1 MIVSASGIGAQW
13 FLNGIGNL
21 QSEILKTSNALSS
34 GYQVNSAADA
44 PEQTT
49 ALVDLG
55 SQLGSLQTYQTNLSG
70 VQNEAQ
76 TADQTLGT
84 AIGLA
89 QNARGIAVQATGATI
104 TPAQMQAMASQIQ
117 DIQQQMVS
125 LANTNVAGRYIFG
138 GDQSTSAP
146 YQYDATS
153 ATNGVDQLTTQTAT
167 YTFTSPSG
175 QAVYQPLTATQ
186 IFDNQDS
193 SGTPTANNVYVALQ
207 SLTTALQ
214 NNDTTG
220 VENALT
226 SLQTASDW
234 LNQQQAYYGTAEQRI
249 STEQNTVA
257 NQITSVTTS
266 IGAIRDTDMV
276 KAATDLTQESAAQSA
291 AYEAQSAIS
300 QKSLF
305 DYLG

>member
-1 MIVSASGIGAQW
+1 MIVSAAGIGAQW
-13 FLNGIGNL
+13 FLNGANNL
-21 QSEILKTSNALSS
+21 QNQILKTSNALSS

-44 PEQTT
+44 PQQTS

-55 SQLGSLQTYQTNLSG
+55 SQLSTLQTYQTNLSS
-70 VQNEAQ
+70 VQSEAQ

-84 AIGLA
+84 AINLV
-89 QNARGIAVQATGATI
+89 QNAQSIASQATGITI
-104 TPAQMQAMASQIQ
+104 TPAQMQNMASVIQ
-117 DIQQQMVS
+117 GIQQQMVT

-138 GDQSTSAP
+138 GDQGAAP

-153 ATNGVDQLTTQTAT
+153 TTNGVDQLTTQTAT
-167 YTFTSPSG
+167 YAFVNPTG
-175 QAVYQPLTATQ
+175 QTIYQPLTATQ

-193 SGTPTANNVYVALQ
+193 LGMPTANNVFVALQ

-220 VENALT
+220 IQNALS
-226 SLQTASDW
+226 SLDTVSGW
-234 LNQQQAYYGTAEQRI
+234 LNQQQGYYGTTEQRI
-249 STEQNTVA
+249 TTEQNTVA
-257 NQITSVTTS
+257 SQITTVQTS

-276 KAATDLTQESAAQSA
+276 KAATDLSQETTAQSA
-291 AYEAQSAIS
+291 AYEAQAAIS
-300 QKSLF
+300 KKSLF

>member
-1 MIVSASGIGAQW
+1 MMVSAAGIGAQW
-13 FLNGIGNL
+13 FLNGTSNL
-21 QSEILKTSNALSS
+21 QNEILKTSNALSS

-44 PEQTT
+44 PGQTT

-55 SQLGSLQTYQTNLSG
+55 SQLGTLQTYQTNLTG

-84 AIGLA
+84 AISLV
-89 QNARGIAVQATGATI
+89 QNAQSIGVQATGLTI
-104 TPAQMQAMASQIQ
+104 TPAQMQNMASQIQ
-117 DIQQQMVS
+117 GIQQQMVS
-125 LANTNVAGRYIFG
+125 LANTTVAGRYIFG

-153 ATNGVDQLTTQTAT
+153 TTNGVDQLTTQTAT
-167 YTFTSPSG
+167 YAFTNPSG
-175 QAVYQPLTATQ
+175 QTVYQPLTATQ
-186 IFDNQDS
+186 VFDNQDS
-193 SGTPTANNVYVALQ
+193 SGTPTANNVFVALQ
-207 SLTTALQ
+207 SLSTALQ

-220 VENALT
+220 VENALS
-226 SLQTASDW
+226 SLDTASDW
-234 LNQQQAYYGTAEQRI
+234 LNQEQGYYGTTEQRI
-249 STEQNTVA
+249 TTEQNTVA
-257 NQITSVTTS
+257 NQITSVETS

>member
-1 MIVSASGIGAQW
+1 MIVSAAGIGAQW
-13 FLNGIGNL
+13 FLNGANNL
-21 QSEILKTSNALSS
+21 QNQILKTSNALSS

-44 PEQTT
+44 PQQTS

-55 SQLGSLQTYQTNLSG
+55 SQLSTLQTYQTNLSTVLG
-70 VQNEAQ
+70 EAQ

-84 AIGLA
+84 AINLV
-89 QNARGIAVQATGATI
+89 QNAQSIASQATGITI
-104 TPAQMQAMASQIQ
+104 TPAQMQNMASVIQ
-117 DIQQQMVS
+117 GIQQQMVT

-138 GDQSTSAP
+138 GDQSAAP

-153 ATNGVDQLTTQTAT
+153 TTNGVDQLTTQTAT
-167 YTFTSPSG
+167 YAFVNPTG
-175 QAVYQPLTATQ
+175 QTIYQPLTATQ

-193 SGTPTANNVYVALQ
+193 SGTPTANNVFVALQ

-220 VENALT
+220 IQNALS
-226 SLQTASDW
+226 SLDTISGW
-234 LNQQQAYYGTAEQRI
+234 LNQQQGYYGTVEQRI
-249 STEQNTVA
+249 TTEQNTTA
-257 NQITSVTTS
+257 SQITTVQTS

-276 KAATDLTQESAAQSA
+276 KAATDLSQETTAQSA
-291 AYEAQSAIS
+291 AYEAQAAIS
-300 QKSLF
+300 KKSLF

>member
-1 MIVSASGIGAQW
+1 MIVSAAGIGAQW
-13 FLNGIGNL
+13 FLNGANNL
-21 QSEILKTSNALSS
+21 QNQILKTSNALSS

-44 PEQTT
+44 PQQTS

-55 SQLGSLQTYQTNLSG
+55 SQLSTLQTYQTNLSAVLG
-70 VQNEAQ
+70 EAQ

-84 AIGLA
+84 AINLV
-89 QNARGIAVQATGATI
+89 QNAQSIASQATSITI
-104 TPAQMQAMASQIQ
+104 TPAQMQNMASVIQ
-117 DIQQQMVS
+117 GIQQQMVT

-138 GDQSTSAP
+138 GDQGAAP

-153 ATNGVDQLTTQTAT
+153 TTNGVDQLTTQTAT
-167 YTFTSPSG
+167 YAFVNPTG
-175 QAVYQPLTATQ
+175 QTIYQPLTATQ

-193 SGTPTANNVYVALQ
+193 LGMPTANNVFVALQ

-220 VENALT
+220 IQNALS
-226 SLQTASDW
+226 SLDTVSGW
-234 LNQQQAYYGTAEQRI
+234 LNQQQGYYGTTEQRI
-249 STEQNTVA
+249 TTEQNTVA
-257 NQITSVTTS
+257 SQITTVQTS

-276 KAATDLTQESAAQSA
+276 KAATDLSQETTAQSA
-291 AYEAQSAIS
+291 AYEAQAAIS
-300 QKSLF
+300 KKSLF